1 MFNAKKIG
9 LGGAAAWAV
18 VTVASAASSSGSSQ
32 GQIAAAIKADVAE
45 IVAGINAH
53 DVERSTKFD
62 APDIVT
68 MESGRPPGVGMA
80 ADKQGLGEAFKQAP
94 SWRVRLVEE
103 TVDVSSG
110 GDMAVYRST
119 YNQDSD
125 DDKGRPMTQK
135 VNFVAG
141 FRREG
146 DGAWKMHW
154 SVVCANEKPHLKA

>member
-1 MFNAKKIG
+1 MFASKKIG
-9 LGGAAAWAV
+9 LGGVLMSAAIVA
-18 VTVASAASSSGSSQ
+18 ASAASGSASSQ
-32 GQIAAAIKADVAE
+32 AQIAAAIKADVAE

-53 DVERSTKFD
+53 DVARSTKFD

-68 MESGRPPGVGMA
+68 MESGRPPAVGMA
-80 ADKQGLGEAFKQAP
+80 ADKQGMGEAFKYAP

-119 YNQDSD
+119 YNQDST
-125 DDKGRPMTQK
+125 DDKGTPLTQK

-141 FRREG
+141 FRRETN
-146 DGAWKMHW
+146 GAWLMHW
-154 SVVCANEKPHLKA
+154 SVVCANERPHPKA